1 MEGGELYEAEM
12 QQGTSAKQ
20 EVQAGQPSE
29 NRASPDDE
37 NDSGIQDCSVLGAF
51 PEMRM
56 T

>member
-1 MEGGELYEAEM
+1 VTNEADM
-12 QQGTSAKQ
+12 LQSTSAKQ
-20 EVQAGQPSE
+20 EVQAEKPSE